1 MAEIRENEITETI
14 FSNSLPPDFLSGR
27 KLDYAVNIIKDN
39 PLDEVNQKI
48 IKQFQE
54 DYPEL
59 KGMFARTAE
68 ELQNLSQKEKEE
80 RNRRFQESYKKNGKD
95 DVGSASETTG
105 QSIILADPSGNGF
118 YEQVESD
125 LGNFFDRV
133 TKIGASGLNMSSEIN
148 DIVGKIG
155 ATSNQFVGQIGNG
168 LADSMVGF
176 MKGGMAAQA
185 TRIFA
190 QFPQNPALAVKIIT
204 AKQNSLIG
212 PAKSLFNGMDC
223 LTSKVG
229 NALLSTIKDMISGMM
244 KNVINAATCAVQQFI
259 GGLVGKITG
268 LIDGLIGPLLNP
280 IQSILNASFN
290 VKQAIFGGLNMMKK
304 VGSLFSCGETSPTVA
319 TNKYGIDAGSKA
331 SKSEIDKNKKVN
343 QAITAANSA
352 TSAIDGVTGGLNNF
366 EKNYGQWSIFG
377 SKINEAGNHG
387 IGNCYTGNVF
397 ACGAPKV
404 EIFGG
409 AGGRGAAGEVILGK
423 FVDNLDKDNIYGDLK
438 RTGSILGVNITSPGE
453 GYIDAPLVSFTDSCN
468 QGYGAYGQAVID
480 TNQNSPTYGQL
491 TDIIIT
497 SPGVNYPTDG
507 YSLIDED
514 NPDSVNIIDSDNSEV
529 YVDRVIVDN
538 GGTNYD
544 PEDDLENDD
553 MSLIVNDD
561 INSPNYGS
569 VIGVDIIQQIGYNDV
584 PKLNIKSKTGVNA
597 ILRPVM
603 KVRKRVVSEQVLQRV
618 QCVGNFPKTN

>member
-1 MAEIRENEITETI
+1 MAEIRENEITEI
-14 FSNSLPPDFLSGR
+14 LSSEALPPDFLTGR
-27 KLDYAVNIIKDN
+27 KLDYAVNLIKDN
-39 PLDEVNQKI
+39 PLDETNQEI
-48 IKQFQE
+48 IKKLQDDF
-54 DYPEL
+54 PEL
-59 KGMFARTAE
+59 KNIFPRTAE
-68 ELQNLSQKEKEE
+68 ELQNLSQKEKDE
-80 RNRRFQESYKKNGKD
+80 RNRRFENYKKNGKEN
-95 DVGSASETTG
+95 VGSASETTG
-105 QSIILADPSGNGF
+105 QSIIAATPGGNNF

-125 LGNFFDRV
+125 MGNFFDRI
-133 TKIGASGLNMSSEIN
+133 TKVGASGLNMSSEIN
-148 DIVGKIG
+148 EIVGKIG

-190 QFPQNPALAVKIIT
+190 QYPNNPALAVKIIT
-204 AKQNSLIG
+204 AKQKSLIS

-268 LIDGLIGPLLNP
+268 LIDSLIGPLLNP

-304 VGSLFSCGETSPTVA
+304 VGSLFSCDEKSPTNA
-319 TNKYGIDAGSKA
+319 TSKYVVDAGPKA
-331 SKSEIDKNKKVN
+331 SKSEIEKNRKVN
-343 QAITAANSA
+343 QSIAAANSA

-423 FVDNLDKDNIYGDLK
+423 FVDNLDKDDIYGDLK

-453 GYIDAPLVSFTDSCN
+453 GYLDAPLVSFTDSCN

-497 SPGVNYPTDG
+497 SPGTNYPTDG
-507 YSLIDED
+507 YSIIDED
-514 NPDSVNIIDSDNSEV
+514 NPDGVNIIDSDNSEV
-529 YVDRVIVDN
+529 YVDRVIVEN
-538 GGTNYD
+538 GGSNYD
-544 PEDDLENDD
+544 PEEDDLENDD

-561 INSPNYGS
+561 INSSNYGS
-569 VIGVDIIQQIGYNDV
+569 IIGVDIIQQIGYNDV
-584 PKLNIKSKTGVNA
+584 PRLNIKSKTGVNA
-597 ILRPVM
+597 ILRPIM

-618 QCVGNFPKTN
+618 QCVGNFPRTN

>member
-1 MAEIRENEITETI
+1 MAEIKENETTETL
-14 FSNSLPPDFLSGR
+14 FSKALPPETLTGR
-27 KLDYAVNIIKDN
+27 KLDYAVNLIKDN
-39 PLDEVNQKI
+39 PLDETNQNI
-48 IKQFQE
+48 IKQLKE
-54 DYPEL
+54 DFPGL
-59 KGMFARTAE
+59 NDIFPRTAE
-68 ELQNLSQKEKEE
+68 ELQNLSQKEKDE
-80 RNRRFQESYKKNGKD
+80 RNRRFENYKKNGKEN
-95 DVGSASETTG
+95 VGSASETTG
-105 QSIILADPSGNGF
+105 QSIIAATPGGNNF

-125 LGNFFDRV
+125 MGNFFDRI
-133 TKIGASGLNMSSEIN
+133 TKVGASGLNMSSEIN
-148 DIVGKIG
+148 EIVGKIG

-190 QFPQNPALAVKIIT
+190 QYPNNPALAVKIIT
-204 AKQNSLIG
+204 AKQKSLIS

-268 LIDGLIGPLLNP
+268 LIDSLIGPLLNP

-304 VGSLFSCGETSPTVA
+304 VGSLFSCDEKSPTNA
-319 TNKYGIDAGSKA
+319 TSKYVIDAGPKA
-331 SKSEIDKNKKVN
+331 SKSEIEKNRKVN
-343 QAITAANSA
+343 QSIAAANSA
-352 TSAIDGVTGGLNNF
+352 TSAIDGVTDGLNNF

-453 GYIDAPLVSFTDSCN
+453 GYIDAPLVSFTDGCN

-497 SPGVNYPTDG
+497 SSGTNYPTDG
-507 YSLIDED
+507 YSIIDED
-514 NPDSVNIIDSDNSEV
+514 NSDAVNIIDSDNSEV
-529 YVDRVIVDN
+529 YVDRVIVEN
-538 GGTNYD
+538 GGSNYD
-544 PEDDLENDD
+544 PEEDDLENDD

-569 VIGVDIIQQIGYNDV
+569 IIGVDIVQQIGYNDV
-584 PKLNIKSKTGVNA
+584 PRLNIKSKTGVNA
-597 ILRPVM
+597 ILRPIM

-618 QCVGNFPKTN
+618 QCVGNFPRTN